1 MHGRRSITTS
11 LQEIVASVPVTRK
24 RRSNGAAIVAA
35 AATAT
40 LEDFAMG
47 RGFRLICSEYECF
60 L

>member
-11 LQEIVASVPVTRK
+11 LQEIVASVADTRK

-47 RGFRLICSEYECF
+47 RELRLICCEFEFF